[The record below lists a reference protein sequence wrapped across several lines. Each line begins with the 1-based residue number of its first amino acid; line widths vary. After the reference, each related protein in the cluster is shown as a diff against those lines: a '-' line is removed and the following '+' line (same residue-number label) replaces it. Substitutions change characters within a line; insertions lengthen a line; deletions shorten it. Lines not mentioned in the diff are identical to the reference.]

1 MEIDY
6 RHALAEDDARARLQA
21 LGEYLTNR
29 HGIKVTWLD
38 ASRAKFSGKYLVVKI
53 EGELS
58 MGPGIAKFRGE
69 DPGFLWR
76 RKAADYIEGKL
87 AKYLD
92 PKVTLADL
100 PRGSD

>member
-6 RHALAEDDARARLQA
+6 RHSLPDDDARARLQA

-29 HGIKVTWLD
+29 HGIKVSWLD
-38 ASRAKFSGKYLVVKI
+38 ANRAKFSGKYLVVKI

-58 MGPGIAKFRGE
+58 MTPGIARFRGE

-76 RKAADYIEGKL
+76 RKASDYIEGKL

-92 PKVTLADL
+92 PKIPIAEL
-100 PRGSD
+100 PKS